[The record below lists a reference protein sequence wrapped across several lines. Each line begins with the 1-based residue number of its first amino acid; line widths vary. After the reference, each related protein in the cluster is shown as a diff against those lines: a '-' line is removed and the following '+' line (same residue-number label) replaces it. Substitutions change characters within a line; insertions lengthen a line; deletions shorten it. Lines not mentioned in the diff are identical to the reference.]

1 VRGPLSVILN
11 LSSGNAEDRKTI
23 ESVSEAFRAA
33 GAEAD
38 VQRAASGEK
47 VIELAQRAASGMDS
61 DVVVVGGGDGTLS
74 SAASVLAG
82 GPKALG
88 VLPLGTWNHFAK
100 DLGIPL
106 DLTEAARNVL
116 TGRVA
121 LVDVGEVNGKIFLN
135 NSSLG
140 LYPRIVRHR
149 EEQRQRLGWGKFP
162 ALVWATAHSL
172 HRHRPLEVVLTL
184 DGHEIRRRTPYVF
197 VGNNAYDMEGFDIGT
212 RHHLD
217 RSELSVYLAHSAKP
231 LDLVLLGLR
240 ALIGRARKSP
250 MFESLT
256 TRALRIET
264 RRERVTVA
272 TDGEL
277 TTFETPLLFRVRP
290 KALRVI
296 VPTDRNRESR
306 R

>member
-1 VRGPLSVILN
+1 MILN
-11 LSSGNAEDRKTI
+11 LSSGNAEERKTI

-33 GAEAD
+33 GAEAE
-38 VQRAASGEK
+38 VQRAASGEE
-47 VIELAQRAASGMDS
+47 VVDLARRAVSGES

-100 DLGIPL
+100 DLDIPL
-106 DLTEAARNVL
+106 DLAEAVRNVL
-116 TGRVA
+116 AGRVA
-121 LVDVGEVNGKIFLN
+121 MVDVGEVNGKIFLN

-149 EEQRQRLGWGKFP
+149 EEKRQRLGWGKWP
-162 ALVWATAHSL
+162 ALLWATARAL
-172 HRHRPLEVVLTL
+172 HRHRPLEVGLTV
-184 DGHEIRRRTPYVF
+184 DGHQIRRRTPYVF
-197 VGNNAYDMEGFDIGT
+197 IGNNVYDMEGFDIGT
-212 RHHLD
+212 RDHLD
-217 RSELSVYLAHSAKP
+217 HSELSVYLAHSSRP
-231 LDLVLLGLR
+231 LDLLLLGLR
-240 ALIGRARKSP
+240 ALTGRARKSP

-256 TRALRIET
+256 TRALTIET
-264 RRERVTVA
+264 RRERVPVA

-277 TTFETPLLFRVRP
+277 TTFETPLTFRVRP
-290 KALRVI
+290 MALRVI
-296 VPTDRNRESR
+296 VPAERNGEAR

>member
-1 VRGPLSVILN
+1 MPVILN

-23 ESVSEAFRAA
+23 ESLSEVFRAA

-38 VQRAASGEK
+38 VQRAASGEE
-47 VIELAQRAASGMDS
+47 VVELARRAASGRS
-61 DVVVVGGGDGTLS
+61 DVVAVGGGDGTLS

-100 DLGIPL
+100 DLDIPL
-106 DLTEAARNVL
+106 DLAAAARNVL

-121 LVDVGEVNGKIFLN
+121 MVDVGEINGKVFLN

-149 EEQRQRLGWGKFP
+149 EEQRQRLGWGKLP
-162 ALVWATAHSL
+162 ALLWATAHAL

-212 RHHLD
+212 RDHLD
-217 RSELSVYLAHSAKP
+217 RSELSVYLAHSARP

-264 RRERVTVA
+264 RRERVPVA

-277 TTFETPLLFRVRP
+277 TIFETPLVFRVRP

-296 VPTDRNRESR
+296 VPLERNREPR

>member
-1 VRGPLSVILN
+1 VPVILN

-38 VQRAASGEK
+38 VQRAASGEE
-47 VIELAQRAASGMDS
+47 VVELARRAASGGS
-61 DVVVVGGGDGTLS
+61 DVVAVGGGDGTLS

-100 DLGIPL
+100 DLDIPI
-106 DLTEAARNVL
+106 DLADAARNVR

-121 LVDVGEVNGKIFLN
+121 MVDVGEVNGKIFLN

-162 ALVWATAHSL
+162 ALLWATGHAL
-172 HRHRPLEVVLTL
+172 HRHRPLEVVLTV

-212 RHHLD
+212 RDHLD
-217 RSELSVYLAHSAKP
+217 RSELSIYLAPSARP
-231 LDLVLLGLR
+231 FDLVLLGLR

-256 TRALRIET
+256 TRALTIET
-264 RRERVTVA
+264 RRERVPVA

-296 VPTDRNRESR
+296 VPVERNRGSR

>member
-1 VRGPLSVILN
+1 VPVILN

-23 ESVSEAFRAA
+23 ESLSEVFRAA

-38 VQRAASGEK
+38 VQRAASGEE
-47 VIELAQRAASGMDS
+47 VVELARRAASGRS
-61 DVVVVGGGDGTLS
+61 DVVAVGGGDGTLS

-88 VLPLGTWNHFAK
+88 VLPL
-100 DLGIPL
+100 
-106 DLTEAARNVL
+106 
-116 TGRVA
+116 
-121 LVDVGEVNGKIFLN
+121 
-135 NSSLG
+135 
-140 LYPRIVRHR
+140 
-149 EEQRQRLGWGKFP
+149 
-162 ALVWATAHSL
+162 
-172 HRHRPLEVVLTL
+172 VLTL

-212 RHHLD
+212 RDHLD
-217 RSELSVYLAHSAKP
+217 RSELSVYLAHSARP

-264 RRERVTVA
+264 RRERVPVA

-277 TTFETPLLFRVRP
+277 TIFETPLVFRVRP

-296 VPTDRNRESR
+296 VPLERNREPR

>member
-1 VRGPLSVILN
+1 VPVILN

-23 ESVSEAFRAA
+23 ESVSEAFHAA
-33 GAEAD
+33 GAEAE
-38 VQRAASGEK
+38 VQRAASGEE
-47 VIELAQRAASGMDS
+47 VGELARRAASGES

-100 DLGIPL
+100 DVDIPL
-106 DLTEAARNVL
+106 DLAEAARNVL

-121 LVDVGEVNGKIFLN
+121 MVDVGEVNGKVFLN

-149 EEQRQRLGWGKFP
+149 EEKRQRLGWGKWP
-162 ALVWATAHSL
+162 AHLWATAHAL
-172 HRHRPLEVVLTL
+172 HRHRSLEVVLTV
-184 DGHEIRRRTPYVF
+184 DGNQIRRRTPYVF
-197 VGNNAYDMEGFDIGT
+197 IGNNVYDMEGFDIGT
-212 RHHLD
+212 RDHLD
-217 RSELSVYLAHSAKP
+217 RCELSVYLAHSSRP
-231 LDLVLLGLR
+231 LDLLLLGLR
-240 ALIGRARKSP
+240 ALSGRVRKSP
-250 MFESLT
+250 MFESLR
-256 TRALRIET
+256 TRALTIET
-264 RRERVTVA
+264 RRERVPVA

-277 TTFETPLLFRVRP
+277 TTFETPLTFRVRP
-290 KALRVI
+290 MALRVI
-296 VPTDRNRESR
+296 VPAERREAR

>member
-1 VRGPLSVILN
+1 VPVILN

-23 ESVSEAFRAA
+23 ESVSEAFRAE

-38 VQRAASGEK
+38 VQRAASGEE
-47 VIELAQRAASGMDS
+47 VAELARRAASGES
-61 DVVVVGGGDGTLS
+61 GVVAVGGGDGTLS

-106 DLTEAARNVL
+106 DPAEAARNVL

-162 ALVWATAHSL
+162 ALLWATAHSL

-212 RHHLD
+212 RNHLD

-240 ALIGRARKSP
+240 ALLGRARKSP

-264 RRERVTVA
+264 QRDRVTVA

-277 TTFETPLLFRVRP
+277 TTLETPLSFRVRP

-296 VPTDRNRESR
+296 VPTDRTREAR